1 MCQMF
6 KRVKNKGE
14 ACPPG
19 RGAGPASQTQT
30 AAVLPDPC
38 LLLSRPGAPVGDC
51 GWGAGATIIVS
62 ITSTPA
68 AAAAQRDP
76 MYSS

>member
-6 KRVKNKGE
+6 KMVKNKGE

-62 ITSTPA
+62 ITRTPA
-68 AAAAQRDP
+68 GGCCTERP
-76 MYSS
+76 YVF